1 MNCHSEALSFIQEA
15 SSKEMHVGAQ
25 TYPAL
30 KIRPLTYPFCKLRQ
44 RDAVSW
50 ACYCPPWIQKDSA
63 CLQLLWGSMWSYVCS
78 AEADGLCKQHLPPMQ
93 EPALFPTM
101 GEAAWKLVRAL
112 LSSLS
117 LPPAGADTLIKISA
131 CSNLKSSQDKYFY
144 PSDQEEHFILLRLK
158 RRFLNSSSSSA
169 GKPVVVYLWYLP
181 WSSDE
186 WTGHLCYIL
195 SIPDWSV
202 CILLIFLILLIFPQ
216 ASAYITNP
224 GIVSSQHKAWH
235 RNMLF
240 SFIVGWDHVEFIEF
254 CYNKIPANV

>member
-1 MNCHSEALSFIQEA
+1 MNCHSEALSFSQEA

-50 ACYCPPWIQKDSA
+50 ACYCPPWIQKDGA
-63 CLQLLWGSMWSYVCS
+63 CLQLLWGSMWSCVCS

-117 LPPAGADTLIKISA
+117 LPPADADTLIKI

-144 PSDQEEHFILLRLK
+144 PSDKEEHFILLRLK

-169 GKPVVVYLWYLP
+169 GKPAVVDLWYLP

-195 SIPDWSV
+195 SIPDWSGGGDFLKLV
-202 CILLIFLILLIFPQ
+202 RILLIM
-216 ASAYITNP
+216 ASLVPSTRP
-224 GIVSSQHKAWH
+224 GIEICYSHLLMDGIMLSLLSSVIIRSQQ
-235 RNMLF
+235 M
-240 SFIVGWDHVEFIEF
+240 STMV
-254 CYNKIPANV
+254 P